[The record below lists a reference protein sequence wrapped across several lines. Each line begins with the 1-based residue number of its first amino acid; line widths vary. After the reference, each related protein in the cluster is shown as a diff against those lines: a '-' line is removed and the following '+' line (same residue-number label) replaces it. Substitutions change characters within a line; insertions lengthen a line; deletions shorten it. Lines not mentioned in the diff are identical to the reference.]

1 MGNDIET
8 VRSTGSDY
16 WAAHIGGD
24 KIKTDGLKQHT
35 RTNEMYLRIS
45 ALASKKRSEKNKGTL
60 YH

>member
-35 RTNEMYLRIS
+35 QTNVIRYALMTYLS
-45 ALASKKRSEKNKGTL
+45 VNKIL
-60 YH
+60 KIKSSN